1 MISPMSTELESA
13 AREFFRA
20 EVALERL
27 RDKLASAI
35 VQAAQDGERPTDI
48 VQTVDDIAR
57 RAGRTVRRDGKTS
70 KTGGYTREHV
80 RRILRAAG
88 VERADRDGSAEQQ
101 KARSRGEVES
111 GPEAQ

>member
-1 MISPMSTELESA
+1 MSTELESA

-57 RAGRTVRRDGKTS
+57 RVGRKARREGKP
-70 KTGGYTREHV
+70 GGYTREHI

-88 VERADRDGSAEQQ
+88 VERADRDTTTEQQ
-101 KARSRGEVES
+101 KARSPGEAES
-111 GPEAQ
+111 GPADH